1 MQNPQTLLSAYYQEW
16 AFVYGRK
23 FLLAIL
29 AFGSVLVTH
38 MIGAHIGKLLF
49 PTLPFMLLLTKVFFV
64 AMGWAAIDWVLAN
77 ALASASNV
85 DEEETTPDGEKKNI
99 SKRPVWVFALVALA
113 STLALSLVSNYF
125 ISNQLAGKTHLS
137 GFNQMVVKS
146 MAQDSSLKAKAFAI
160 LADAPKT
167 QNKLV
172 TGALA
177 QKAALVSSAVA
188 KGSDSWKKDYQLG
201 KNNRDKAFFWK
212 CRRCP
217 EKYKAYRR
225 SILAAEEEGEKI
237 VSVARNHQQTVQASL
252 SPTLSYQL
260 SSDSLLLAVKKNT
273 EQLEQE
279 RKDRE
284 SQINVILLCMTLGCG
299 ILSLILTYVLREHRK
314 RYGQQVVEDN
324 VRLFML
330 IFDVFSRLG
339 NGLLDIG
346 YTLIVQPFNY
356 FHKKGWLKRYRLSAN
371 RLTDKPLTVTDSAI
385 DNETTVKRLCLNC
398 LTDISHK
405 RKGAKYCGDSCR
417 MKHHNFTPHK
427 RNLVQ
432 A

>member
-23 FLLAIL
+23 FLLSVL
-29 AFGSVLVTH
+29 ALGSILVTH

-49 PTLPFMLLLTKVFFV
+49 PTLPLLQLLTKIFFV

-85 DEEETTPDGEKKNI
+85 DEEEGKDGENKKY

-137 GFNQMVVKS
+137 GFNQMVAKS
-146 MAQDSSLKAKAFAI
+146 MAQDSSLKSQAFAI
-160 LADAPKT
+160 LQDAPKT
-167 QNKLV
+167 QNKLI

-177 QKAALVSSAVA
+177 EKGRLIAAAVN
-188 KGSDSWKKDYQLG
+188 KGSESWKKDYQRG
-201 KNNRDKAFFWK
+201 RNNPEAFFWK

-217 EKYKAYRR
+217 QRYKDYRNG
-225 SILAAEEEGEKI
+225 ILAAIEEGDKI
-237 VSVARNHQQTVQASL
+237 VSTARNHQSNLQASL

-260 SSDSLLLAVKKNT
+260 SNDSLLLAVKKNT
-273 EQLEQE
+273 DQLEQE
-279 RKDRE
+279 RKERE
-284 SQINVILLCMTLGCG
+284 SQINTILLCMTLGCG
-299 ILSLILTYVLREHRK
+299 ILSLILTYVLREHRRK
-314 RYGQQVVEDN
+314 YGQQVIEN
-324 VRLFML
+324 NARMFML

-346 YTLIVQPFNY
+346 YTVIVQPFNWLQR
-356 FHKKGWLKRYRLSAN
+356 KGWLKRYRLSPN
-371 RLTDKPLTVTDSAI
+371 RLTDKPETVTDI
-385 DNETTVKRLCLNC
+385 VTDKDLTDKRLCLNC
-398 LTDISHK
+398 STDISHK
-405 RKGAKYCGDSCR
+405 RKGAKYCSDSCR
-417 MKHHNFTPHK
+417 MEHHNFVPHK
-427 RNLVQ
+427 RNLIK

>member
-23 FLLAIL
+23 FLLSVL

-49 PTLPFMLLLTKVFFV
+49 PTLPLLQLLTKIFFV

-77 ALASASNV
+77 ALASASHV
-85 DEEETTPDGEKKNI
+85 DEEEENKDGEKKKY

-125 ISNQLAGKTHLS
+125 ISNQLAGETHLS
-137 GFNQMVVKS
+137 GFNQMVAKS
-146 MAQDSSLKAKAFAI
+146 MAQDSSLKSQAFAI
-160 LADAPKT
+160 LKDAPKT

-172 TGALA
+172 TEALA
-177 QKAALVSSAVA
+177 QKGRLMGVA
-188 KGSDSWKKDYQLG
+188 IKKGSESWKKDYQRG
-201 KNNRDKAFFWK
+201 RNNPKAFFWT

-217 EKYKAYRR
+217 QRYKDYRNGILNAIEEGDK
-225 SILAAEEEGEKI
+225 ILA
-237 VSVARNHQQTVQASL
+237 VARNHQSNLQASL

-260 SSDSLLLAVKKNT
+260 SNDSLLLAVKKNT
-273 EQLEQE
+273 EQLEHE
-279 RKDRE
+279 RKERE
-284 SQINVILLCMTLGCG
+284 SQINIILLCMTLGCG
-299 ILSLILTYVLREHRK
+299 ILSLILTYVLREHRRK
-314 RYGQQVVEDN
+314 YGQQVIEN
-324 VRLFML
+324 NARFFML
-330 IFDVFSRLG
+330 IFDVFSRFG

-356 FHKKGWLKRYRLSAN
+356 FQRKGWLKRYQLSAN
-371 RLTDKPLTVTDSAI
+371 RLTDKPPAIALTVTDN
-385 DNETTVKRLCLNC
+385 DRTVKRLCLNC
-398 LTDISHK
+398 RTDISHK

-417 MKHHNFTPHK
+417 MEYHNFTPHK
-427 RNLVQ
+427 RNGVE

>member
-23 FLLAIL
+23 FLLSVL
-29 AFGSVLVTH
+29 ALGSILVTH

-49 PTLPFMLLLTKVFFV
+49 PTLPLLQLLTKVFFV

-85 DEEETTPDGEKKNI
+85 DEEEGKDGENKKY

-137 GFNQMVVKS
+137 GFNQMVAKS
-146 MAQDSSLKAKAFAI
+146 MAQDSSLKSQAFAI
-160 LADAPKT
+160 LQDAPKT
-167 QNKLV
+167 QNKLI

-177 QKAALVSSAVA
+177 EKGRLIAAAVN
-188 KGSDSWKKDYQLG
+188 KGSESWKKDYQRG
-201 KNNRDKAFFWK
+201 RNNSEAFFWK

-217 EKYKAYRR
+217 QRYKDYRNG
-225 SILAAEEEGEKI
+225 ILAAIEEGDKI
-237 VSVARNHQQTVQASL
+237 VSTARNHQSNLQASL

-260 SSDSLLLAVKKNT
+260 SNDSLLLAVKKNT
-273 EQLEQE
+273 DQLEQE
-279 RKDRE
+279 RKERE
-284 SQINVILLCMTLGCG
+284 SQINTILLCMTLGCG
-299 ILSLILTYVLREHRK
+299 ILSLILTYVLREHRRK
-314 RYGQQVVEDN
+314 YGQQVIEN
-324 VRLFML
+324 NARMFML

-346 YTLIVQPFNY
+346 YTLIVQPFNWLQR
-356 FHKKGWLKRYRLSAN
+356 KGWLKRYRLSPN
-371 RLTDKPLTVTDSAI
+371 RLTDKPETVTNI
-385 DNETTVKRLCLNC
+385 VTDNDLTDKRLCLNC
-398 LTDISHK
+398 STDISHK
-405 RKGAKYCGDSCR
+405 RKGAKYCSDSCR
-417 MKHHNFTPHK
+417 MEHHNFVPHK
-427 RNLVQ
+427 RNLIK

>member
-23 FLLAIL
+23 FLLSVL
-29 AFGSVLVTH
+29 ALGSILVTH

-49 PTLPFMLLLTKVFFV
+49 PTLPLLQLLTKIFFV

-85 DEEETTPDGEKKNI
+85 DEEEGKDGENKKY

-137 GFNQMVVKS
+137 GFNQMVAKS
-146 MAQDSSLKAKAFAI
+146 MAQDSSLKSQAFAI
-160 LADAPKT
+160 LQDAPKT
-167 QNKLV
+167 QNKLI

-177 QKAALVSSAVA
+177 EKGRLIAAAVN
-188 KGSDSWKKDYQLG
+188 KGSESWKKDYQRG
-201 KNNRDKAFFWK
+201 RNNSEAFFWK

-217 EKYKAYRR
+217 QRYKDYRNG
-225 SILAAEEEGEKI
+225 ILAAIEEGDKI
-237 VSVARNHQQTVQASL
+237 VSTARNHQSNLQASL

-260 SSDSLLLAVKKNT
+260 SNDSLLLAVKKNT
-273 EQLEQE
+273 DQLEQE
-279 RKDRE
+279 RKERE
-284 SQINVILLCMTLGCG
+284 SQINTILLCMTLGCG
-299 ILSLILTYVLREHRK
+299 ILSLILTYVLREHRRK
-314 RYGQQVVEDN
+314 YGQQVIEN
-324 VRLFML
+324 NARMFML

-346 YTLIVQPFNY
+346 YTLIVQPFNWLQR
-356 FHKKGWLKRYRLSAN
+356 KGWLKRYRLSPN
-371 RLTDKPLTVTDSAI
+371 RLTDKPETVTNI
-385 DNETTVKRLCLNC
+385 VTDNDLTDKRLCLNC
-398 LTDISHK
+398 STDISHK
-405 RKGAKYCGDSCR
+405 RKGAKYCSDSCR
-417 MKHHNFTPHK
+417 MEHHNFVPHK
-427 RNLVQ
+427 RNLIK